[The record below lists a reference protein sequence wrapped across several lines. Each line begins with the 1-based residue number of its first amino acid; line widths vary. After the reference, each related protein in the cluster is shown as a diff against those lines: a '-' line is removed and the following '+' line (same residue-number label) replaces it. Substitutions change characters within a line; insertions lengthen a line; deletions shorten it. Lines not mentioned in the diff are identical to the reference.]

1 MTIIPM
7 RMGKC
12 SGCVGLARDEKTPFN
27 VLDQY
32 LNGMFGSFGFEGKI
46 AERFLAS
53 AERSAIY
60 F

>member
-1 MTIIPM
+1 
-7 RMGKC
+7 MGKC
-12 SGCVGLARDEKTPFN
+12 SGCVGLARGEKTPFN